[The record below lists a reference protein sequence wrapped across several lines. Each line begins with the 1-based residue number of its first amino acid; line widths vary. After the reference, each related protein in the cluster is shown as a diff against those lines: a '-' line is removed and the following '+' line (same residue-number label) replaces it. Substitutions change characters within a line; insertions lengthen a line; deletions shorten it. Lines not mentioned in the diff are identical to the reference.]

1 MYHWDFDVVAQS
13 WDLFALGLWYT
24 LAYTVGSIALGVVIG
39 LATCFARLS
48 DSRLLSVLARS
59 YQEVFRCTPL
69 LVQILWFYYAL
80 PLVIGVSIDNTVAA
94 MLTLSL
100 YVGAFYAE
108 IFRGGIQSIERGQ
121 HEAAAAL
128 GMSSGQAMRRI
139 ILPQAAKRML
149 PAFINQS
156 VIQFKNTSLI
166 SVISVG
172 ELAYMAAIVNGQ
184 TYRPLEAYTIV
195 AVLYFALLFPMT
207 QMADRLE
214 RRLRVSD

>member
-24 LAYTVGSIALGVVIG
+24 VAYTAGSIALGVVIG
-39 LATCFARLS
+39 LGTCFARLS
-48 DSRLLSVLARS
+48 GSRVLSVLARS

-80 PLVIGVSIDNTVAA
+80 PLIIGVSIDNTLAA

-108 IFRGGIQSIERGQ
+108 IFRGGILSIERGQ
-121 HEAAAAL
+121 HEAASAL

-172 ELAYMAAIVNGQ
+172 ELAYMAAVVNGQ